1 MDPAAAGVLRQG
13 GPATRGGIRLLDL
26 TPENEAA
33 IEEIVAFLPAC
44 FEPWRYL
51 QTPREARGEVLESL
65 AGTGISRIAVGEH
78 EAVLGWCGGIPEYS
92 GRVWE
97 LHPMA
102 VRPDQQRKRVG
113 RMLLADFE
121 ACVRQRGGLTV
132 VLGTD
137 DVAGASTAHGVD
149 LYPDVWRHIRDLT
162 PYADHPFVFYRKC
175 GYMVHGLI
183 PDANGRGKP
192 AILMAKRVAGA

>member
-1 MDPAAAGVLRQG
+1 MDPAAGTVLRQG
-13 GPATRGGIRLLDL
+13 QPATRGSPRFLDL

-44 FEPWRYL
+44 FAPWRYL
-51 QTPREARGEVLESL
+51 QSPREAPAEVLESL
-65 AGTGISRIAVGEH
+65 AAPRISRIAVGEDGT
-78 EAVLGWCGGIPEYS
+78 VLGWCGGIPEYN

-137 DVAGASTAHGVD
+137 DVDGASTAHGVD